1 MSLND
6 LYDGTICEKDSLRLK
21 LRDASQKLFFLWE
34 FISSAGMQD
43 DAREY
48 LEEHEDDAVPFEI
61 SS

>member
-6 LYDGTICEKDSLRLK
+6 LYDGTIGEKDSLRLK

-61 SS
+61 AS

>member
-61 SS
+61 AS